1 MLLFTSVHS
10 CHGGINL
17 REKDVTGVSPTGR
30 GRPTAY
36 AAEAGTE
43 VGTDIFVRCGGKIE
57 WKIYLDFLKYMTF
70 WVELEILSAVAER
83 LGGKYI
89 WIS

>member
-1 MLLFTSVHS
+1 MV
-10 CHGGINL
+10 G
-17 REKDVTGVSPTGR
+17 EKLDEYVTGVSPTGR

-43 VGTDIFVRCGGKIE
+43 VGTGVFVRCGGKIG
-57 WKIYLDFLKYMTF
+57 WKIYLDFLKCMTF
-70 WVELEILSAVAER
+70 WVELVFLSAVAER